1 MAVKMSTEKQTSKP
15 IEPNRVLRFTKQE
28 RFSHW
33 IHAIS
38 FFILLFTGLGVLS
51 VTFQPAMVVVGGIQV
66 ARVIHRGVAVVF
78 VVVVALMFFVGNPK
92 YHWEWLKS
100 VFSFKKEDL
109 QHVMAFPKEFF
120 GGHGTYPPQDKYNGG
135 EKINSFIT
143 IFGSI
148 FVTLSGIVLWFA
160 PSFPPDL
167 VRWAYPVHDLSV
179 FMMTAAVI
187 GHMYLGLF
195 HPDSN
200 PSITGMLNGYV
211 PTKFAKAHHAK
222 WYDRVKNEQNN
233 H

>member
-1 MAVKMSTEKQTSKP
+1 MAVKMNTKNSTQRT

-28 RFSHW
+28 RISHW
-33 IHAIS
+33 VHAIA
-38 FFILLFTGLGVLS
+38 FFVLLFTGLGVLS
-51 VTFQPAMVVVGGIQV
+51 TFFQPAMVVFGGIQV
-66 ARVIHRGVAVVF
+66 ARVIHRVVAVVF
-78 VVVVALMFFVGNPK
+78 VVVVGLMFFVGNPK

-148 FVTLSGIVLWFA
+148 FITLSGIVLWFA
-160 PSFPPDL
+160 PSFPPGL
-167 VRWAYPVHDLSV
+167 VRWAYPVHDLSM
-179 FMMTAAVI
+179 FMMLAAVI

-200 PSITGMLNGYV
+200 PSITGMINGYV
-211 PTKFAKAHHAK
+211 PTKFASSHHAK
-222 WYDRVKNEQNN
+222 WYARVKDEQNN
-233 H
+233 G